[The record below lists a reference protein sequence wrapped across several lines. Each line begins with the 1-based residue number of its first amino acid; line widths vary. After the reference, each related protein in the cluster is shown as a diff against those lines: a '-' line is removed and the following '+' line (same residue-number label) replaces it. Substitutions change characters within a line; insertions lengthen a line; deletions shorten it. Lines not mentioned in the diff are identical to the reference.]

1 MITNYNYI
9 VKVLKRVLSLAFTL
23 FIIYIAL
30 RLSVFYLPF
39 LIALVLALLLE
50 PIIRWLMKKLKWTRI
65 VSSIVIIGITLLIL
79 LAIIGW
85 GSSTLFKEA
94 NNLLEGKSTYFDKTK
109 NMVNSFTNNK
119 AFVDGMP
126 DELKKNLENI
136 ENDWINSLVNWLTN
150 TLENLKTWIKRVP
163 NLLMTFF
170 FTLMALFFMCT
181 DKIFIIDQLEH
192 HLPEKWMK
200 KLTTHLHQFISS
212 FSNYLKA
219 EITLIFISFVI
230 SLVGLVIFK
239 LCKLNVPYPL
249 ITALGIAFVDALP
262 IIGSGAVMVPWA
274 VIEAINGDILLG
286 FLIIVLWSI
295 MGVVRNLLEPKMVSK
310 HIGIH
315 PIFTLIAMYTG
326 FKIIGVMG
334 MILGPI
340 VLLILKEIYSP
351 MIDQG
356 IFKSIFE

>member
-9 VKVLKRVLSLAFTL
+9 MKVAKKLVILAFTL
-23 FIIYIAL
+23 LLIYVAL
-30 RLSVFYLPF
+30 KLSVFYMPF

-50 PIIRWLMKKLKWTRI
+50 PLIKWLMKKFKWTRL
-65 VSSIVIIGITLLIL
+65 VSSVVIIGITLLL
-79 LAIIGW
+79 LFAIIGW

-94 NNLLEGKSTYFDKTK
+94 NNLLQGKDTYFDKTK
-109 NMVNSFTNNK
+109 NIVNSFTNNK
-119 AFVDGMP
+119 ALVDNMP
-126 DELKKNLENI
+126 DELKTNLENT
-136 ENDWINSLVNWLTN
+136 ENDWINSLVNWITN
-150 TLENLKTWIKRVP
+150 TLESLKTWIKKVP

-181 DKIFIIDQLEH
+181 DKIFIVDQLEH

-200 KLTTHLHQFISS
+200 KLTVHMHQFIKS
-212 FSNYLKA
+212 FSSYLKA
-219 EITLIFISFVI
+219 EAILIFISFAI

-262 IIGSGAVMVPWA
+262 IVGSGAVMVPWA
-274 VIEAINGDILLG
+274 IIEALNGDILLG
-286 FLIIVLWSI
+286 FLIIALWCV
-295 MGVVRNLLEPKMVSK
+295 MGVVRNLLEPKLVSK

-326 FKIIGVMG
+326 YKTIGVMG

-351 MIDQG
+351 MIEQG

>member
-50 PIIRWLMKKLKWTRI
+50 PIIRWLMKKFKWTRI

-150 TLENLKTWIKRVP
+150 TLENLKT
-163 NLLMTFF
+163 
-170 FTLMALFFMCT
+170 
-181 DKIFIIDQLEH
+181 
-192 HLPEKWMK
+192 
-200 KLTTHLHQFISS
+200 
-212 FSNYLKA
+212 
-219 EITLIFISFVI
+219 
-230 SLVGLVIFK
+230 
-239 LCKLNVPYPL
+239 
-249 ITALGIAFVDALP
+249 
-262 IIGSGAVMVPWA
+262 
-274 VIEAINGDILLG
+274 
-286 FLIIVLWSI
+286 
-295 MGVVRNLLEPKMVSK
+295 
-310 HIGIH
+310 
-315 PIFTLIAMYTG
+315 
-326 FKIIGVMG
+326 
-334 MILGPI
+334 
-340 VLLILKEIYSP
+340 
-351 MIDQG
+351 
-356 IFKSIFE
+356 

>member
-1 MITNYNYI
+1 
-9 VKVLKRVLSLAFTL
+9 
-23 FIIYIAL
+23 
-30 RLSVFYLPF
+30 
-39 LIALVLALLLE
+39 
-50 PIIRWLMKKLKWTRI
+50 
-65 VSSIVIIGITLLIL
+65 
-79 LAIIGW
+79 
-85 GSSTLFKEA
+85 
-94 NNLLEGKSTYFDKTK
+94 
-109 NMVNSFTNNK
+109 
-119 AFVDGMP
+119 
-126 DELKKNLENI
+126 
-136 ENDWINSLVNWLTN
+136 
-150 TLENLKTWIKRVP
+150 
-163 NLLMTFF
+163 
-170 FTLMALFFMCT
+170 
-181 DKIFIIDQLEH
+181 
-192 HLPEKWMK
+192 MK

-249 ITALGIAFVDALP
+249 ITALGIAFVDAL
-262 IIGSGAVMVPWA
+262 AVMVPWA

-326 FKIIGVMG
+326 FKMIGVMG

-351 MIDQG
+351 MIEQG